1 MNPIAQAFGIGIVL
15 GIILFFILARAG
27 LIDKL
32 LVSMDK
38 WFK

>member
-1 MNPIAQAFGIGIVL
+1 MNATAQAFGIGIIL
-15 GIILFFILARAG
+15 GIIVFFILAKFG
-27 LIDKL
+27 VIDKL